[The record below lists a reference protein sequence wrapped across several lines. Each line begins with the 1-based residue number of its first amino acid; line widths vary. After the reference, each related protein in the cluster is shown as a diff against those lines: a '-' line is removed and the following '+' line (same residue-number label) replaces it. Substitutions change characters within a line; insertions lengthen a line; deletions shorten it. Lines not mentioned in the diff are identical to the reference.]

1 MLQRL
6 TIRARITIG
15 SMLIAAVIFAIAL
28 VAAHA
33 QVVSIL
39 SASDAALART
49 DLEIGRAHV

>member
-15 SMLIAAVIFAIAL
+15 SMLVATVIFAIAL

-39 SASDAALART
+39 SASDAALGTR
-49 DLEIGRAHV
+49 G